1 MKKILTGTIIDSKF
15 PNKSTVVGENFELKI
30 KGGIKGQVVEI
41 KKAGHRKGKLINVL
55 KSAPIETE
63 NNCEHLEVCGGCT
76 YQKFSYENEIEYKRE
91 LLNKL
96 YRDEGFDFDIEMVP
110 SPVYKDYR
118 NKMEYTF
125 SDEYKDGPLA
135 LGLHMKNR
143 FYEVVNTTDCNI
155 VSQDFNTIRA
165 FTRDYFDG
173 VLKPYHKMR
182 HVGNLRHLLIRKSTL
197 GEILVNLVT
206 TSEEFDY
213 TPYFEE
219 LLKLELDGKI
229 VGIIHTK
236 NDALSDAIVPEFVE
250 IYYGR
255 DYINEEVLG
264 LKFKVSLYS
273 FFQTN
278 TKSAEVLY
286 SLAREMLGNMEDK
299 VLLDLYCGTGTIT
312 QIMGQGTKEALGI
325 EIVEEA
331 VEAARENV
339 KLNLMTN
346 IKFIADDVLNAVK
359 DLEYVPDVI
368 VLDPPREGINPKAID
383 KIIDFS
389 PEKFLYISCNP
400 VTQARDLKRFVERG
414 YKIVQI
420 KALDQFPRT
429 SHVETVAL
437 LSKLDVDKHID
448 VEIKL
453 DELDLTSAESKAT
466 YAQIKEYIL
475 EKFDLKVSTLY
486 IAQIKKKC
494 GIELRENYNK
504 SKKEKQVIPQCTP
517 EKEEAIM
524 DALKHFKMI

>member
-1 MKKILTGTIIDSKF
+1 MKKILTGKITESKF
-15 PNKSTVVGENFELKI
+15 PNKSVVCGENFELKI

-41 KKAGHRKGKLINVL
+41 TKAGHRKGKLINVIEPSPL
-55 KSAPIETE
+55 ETE
-63 NNCEHLEVCGGCT
+63 HNCEHLEVCGGCT
-76 YQKFSYENEIEYKRE
+76 YQRFSYENEIEYKRE

-110 SPVYKDYR
+110 SPVHREYR

-155 VSQDFNTIRA
+155 VSRDFNTIRA

-173 VLKPYHKMR
+173 LLKPYHKMR
-182 HVGNLRHLLIRKSTL
+182 HTGNLRHLLIRKSSL

-213 TPYFEE
+213 VPYFEE
-219 LLKLELDGKI
+219 LLKLELDGNI

-236 NDALSDAIVPEFVE
+236 NDALSDAIVPEVVE
-250 IYYGR
+250 VYYGR
-255 DYINEEVLG
+255 DYLNEEVLG

-286 SLAREMLGNMEDK
+286 SMAKEMLGNIDDQI
-299 VLLDLYCGTGTIT
+299 LLDLYCGTGTIT
-312 QIMGQGTKEALGI
+312 QIMGQGAKEALGI

-339 KLNLMTN
+339 KLNGLGN
-346 IKFIADDVLNAVK
+346 IKFIADDVMNAVK
-359 DLEYVPDVI
+359 GLEYVPDVI

-383 KIIDFS
+383 DIIDFS
-389 PEKFLYISCNP
+389 PKKFLYISCNP
-400 VTQARDLKRFVERG
+400 VTHARDLKRFVERG
-414 YKIVQI
+414 YEIVAM
-420 KALDQFPRT
+420 KALDQFPKT
-429 SHVETVAL
+429 PHVECIAL
-437 LSKLDVDKHID
+437 IQRV
-448 VEIKL
+448 
-453 DELDLTSAESKAT
+453 
-466 YAQIKEYIL
+466 
-475 EKFDLKVSTLY
+475 
-486 IAQIKKKC
+486 
-494 GIELRENYNK
+494 K
-504 SKKEKQVIPQCTP
+504 S
-517 EKEEAIM
+517 
-524 DALKHFKMI
+524 

>member
-1 MKKILTGTIIDSKF
+1 MKKILTGTIIESKF

-110 SPVYKDYR
+110 SPVHKDYR

-236 NDALSDAIVPEFVE
+236 NDALSDAIVPEVVE

-339 KLNLMTN
+339 KLNFMTN

-429 SHVETVAL
+429 SHVEALAL
-437 LSKLDVDKHID
+437 LVKERSD
-448 VEIKL
+448 
-453 DELDLTSAESKAT
+453 AEK
-466 YAQIKEYIL
+466 
-475 EKFDLKVSTLY
+475 
-486 IAQIKKKC
+486 
-494 GIELRENYNK
+494 
-504 SKKEKQVIPQCTP
+504 
-517 EKEEAIM
+517 
-524 DALKHFKMI
+524 